1 MCQRFC
7 RAEGIGNAVTVM
19 KSNEK
24 GSRISMRDLAKE
36 VGVSVSA
43 VSLALRNSPK
53 VSKEKRDEIHR
64 VADRIGYVKDGR
76 VTELMEHL
84 RSYRKLEQMST
95 IAVLVLDVR
104 KSDLKSYPRIQ
115 AFLAGVEA
123 EAKGNGYGV
132 DVMFLL
138 DLGVSPKRLRSIL
151 IARGI
156 KGLVVMPFQT
166 GVGKLDLDI
175 SGFCVSTPGYSIIDP
190 MLNRAC
196 PDYLQMMDEL
206 LEQICRL
213 GYKRVGFIMTY
224 GSGGVGHKL
233 YSSSFLYYSAQ
244 IEELLRIPILRR
256 REIETEGVERWL
268 KQYKPDVVISSGKI
282 YRELKDIGYRIP
294 EDLGFASLEILED
307 HKKASGVDHR
317 HELVGGEALKLT
329 FSDINLNNSGVPENP
344 KVVLVDSH
352 FRSGN
357 TLKKVGRS
365 RYVELR
371 ASK

>member
-1 MCQRFC
+1 MGSSEQR
-7 RAEGIGNAVTVM
+7 
-19 KSNEK
+19 
-24 GSRISMRDLAKE
+24 SRISMRDLAKE

-43 VSLALRNSPK
+43 VSLGLRNSPK

-64 VADRIGYVKDGR
+64 AADRIGYVKDGR

-95 IAVLVLDVR
+95 IAVLILDVR
-104 KSDLKSYPRIQ
+104 KSDLKLYPRIQ

-132 DVMFLL
+132 DVMFLV
-138 DLGVSPKRLRSIL
+138 DLGVSPKRLRNIL

-156 KGLVVMPFQT
+156 KGVVVMPFQT

-190 MLNRAC
+190 MLNRSC

-206 LEQICRL
+206 IEQICRL

-244 IEELLRIPILRR
+244 IDGSLRIPILRR
-256 REIETEGVERWL
+256 REIQTEGVERWM
-268 KQYKPDVVISSGKI
+268 KKYKPDVVISSGKI
-282 YRELKDIGYRIP
+282 YRVLEGLGYNIP
-294 EDLGFASLEILED
+294 DDLGFASLEILED

-317 HELVGGEALKLT
+317 HELVGSEALKLT
-329 FSDINLNNSGVPENP
+329 FSDINLNNSGIPENP

-352 FRSGN
+352 FRPGN
-357 TLKKVGRS
+357 TLNKVGRA
-365 RYVELR
+365 REVKLR
-371 ASK
+371 ATK